1 MAKKKFQ
8 FETFNGTP
16 TNVLNSKQFNRM
28 SLANR
33 EKLAFA
39 KNKSALSKE
48 DRLLLRGYAQACAD
62 KNRAY
67 IFKKNRSKNNYSKKR
82 QL

>member
-1 MAKKKFQ
+1 MANKKFQ
-8 FETFNGTP
+8 FRTFKGNP
-16 TNVLNSKQFNRM
+16 TNVLNSKQFNKM

-33 EKLAFA
+33 ERLAFA
-39 KNKSALSKE
+39 KNKRALSKE

-67 IFKKNRSKNNYSKKR
+67 FYKKNKFRKR
-82 QL
+82 K

>member
-1 MAKKKFQ
+1 MANKKFQ
-8 FETFNGTP
+8 FETYKGNATD
-16 TNVLNSKQFNRM
+16 VLHSKQFNNM
-28 SLANR
+28 SYAQR

-48 DRLLLRGYAQACAD
+48 DKLLLRGYASACAD

-67 IFKKNRSKNNYSKKR
+67 FYKKNKNR
-82 QL
+82 

>member
-8 FETFNGTP
+8 FRTFKGTP

-28 SLANR
+28 SYANR

-67 IFKKNRSKNNYSKKR
+67 IYKKNKRASTYRKKR
-82 QL
+82 

>member
-1 MAKKKFQ
+1 MAAKKKFQ
-8 FETFNGTP
+8 FTTSKGNP
-16 TNVLNSKQFNRM
+16 TDVLSSKQFNRM
-28 SLANR
+28 THANR

-48 DRLLLRGYAQACAD
+48 DRLLLRGYASACAD

-67 IFKKNRSKNNYSKKR
+67 HYNNPKTKSKKR
-82 QL
+82 